1 MEDKTKMTDRQRLI
15 KMMEKVDAD
24 YYSGA
29 TPQYMFANYIE
40 IKDFKPID
48 KQ

>member
-1 MEDKTKMTDRQRLI
+1 MENKTKMTDGQRLNEMI
-15 KMMEKVDAD
+15 KKVDAD

-29 TPQYMFANYIE
+29 TPQYMFANYLE

-48 KQ
+48 KR